1 MLDKNFISIGILC
14 SKKDN
19 IIYNLINRIF
29 TRSGYKLVYNNGIKI
44 LSFKDKSVLIMELRP
59 KTIKS
64 SCELGLSFD
73 IIIQN
78 MLMKEDYENPLIKEI
93 VAKAKHIIL
102 NIDDENSTKI
112 LERDIEGLIITYGI
126 NKKATITTSSLSDIN
141 KIEFNICLQRE
152 YEAIDGQKIEP
163 MEEPIILN
171 PVKGLNIY
179 HGLGSIAC
187 GLSYGMSIDQMKKS
201 LL

>member
-1 MLDKNFISIGILC
+1 MIDKNFISIGILC
-14 SKKDN
+14 SKRDN
-19 IIYNLINRIF
+19 LIHNLINRIF

-44 LSFKDKSVLIMELRP
+44 LSFKDKSVLIMELSP
-59 KTIKS
+59 KTIKNAHD
-64 SCELGLSFD
+64 LGLSFD

-78 MLMKEDYENPLIKEI
+78 MLNKEDYENPLIKEM

-126 NKKATITTSSLSDIN
+126 NKKATITASSLSDIN

-171 PVKGLNIY
+171 PIKGLNIY

-187 GLSYGMSIDQMKKS
+187 GLSYGMSIEQMKKS